1 MHTRARARAS
11 EKAAI
16 TAHNAA
22 VPLLSLPPEIIADI
36 VAEQP
41 LQSLWVL
48 RSTCGTLRAAAT
60 ERLRTTRVMWIS
72 EGIESSRFLRPCD
85 QVYEMSLINGDWVK
99 LGRLPVPRRRV
110 GCCLMTDGRIALV
123 GGDDLLHD
131 VTHRTSD
138 AMSVTV
144 SGPCTSTHCRCCAP
158 NASASLLPTPQRG
171 SLLPA
176 ASGNFTTAATTRAR
190 TRHRAVAA
198 TESTTRAGFS
208 GLANLPGRGARTSR
222 LGPGKAWPPARCLMG
237 GLSSLAVLL
246 RWAGHLRRAIPQPS
260 SFLPVSAGGR
270 CAKCQAGHASRGPAC
285 FPATQFACLSGVLS
299 TTLPTRSMST
309 CCFRTASP
317 RTSGRAFRACRS
329 TQPPHLLARKRGMS
343 AGASPWWSRNRC
355 SSDAAS

>member
-110 GCCLMTDGRIALV
+110 GCCLMTDGRIALG

-138 AMSVTV
+138 AMSVTAR
-144 SGPCTSTHCRCCAP
+144 GLHFDALP
-158 NASASLLPTPQRG
+158 LLR
-171 SLLPA
+171 SKRECVA
-176 ASGNFTTAATTRAR
+176 VANTAAGLLAAGGFWQLHNGSDDESEDEASSRGGYGIHNESWVLRPRESAWTRCAD
-190 TRHRAVAA
+190 
-198 TESTTRAGFS
+198 
-208 GLANLPGRGARTSR
+208 LPFGARESM
-222 LGPGKAWPPARCLMG
+222 ASCA
-237 GLSSLAVLL
+237 
-246 RWAGHLRRAIPQPS
+246 
-260 SFLPVSAGGR
+260 LPD
-270 CAKCQAGHASRGPAC
+270 
-285 FPATQFACLSGVLS
+285 
-299 TTLPTRSMST
+299 
-309 CCFRTASP
+309 
-317 RTSGRAFRACRS
+317 GRAFVAGGITPMGGPFETSNTAAIFSIIFASRS
-329 TQPPHLLARKRGMS
+329 S
-343 AGASPWWSRNRC
+343 SRSC
-355 SSDAAS
+355 SSASSSDSSRRAPSR